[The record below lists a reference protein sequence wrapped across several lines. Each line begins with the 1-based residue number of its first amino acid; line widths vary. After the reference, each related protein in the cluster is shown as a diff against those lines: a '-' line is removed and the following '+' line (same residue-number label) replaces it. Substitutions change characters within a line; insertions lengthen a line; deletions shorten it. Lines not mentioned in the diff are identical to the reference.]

1 MKFIMKANKTIGIH
15 KAQYNN
21 MNLQYSFE
29 ALVHYNGRHTVV
41 IRYCQKQP
49 YKEKLRLGIICKL
62 QEKRV
67 EKELKL
73 ASLLNCKPV
82 QWIKMRR
89 RGCQFSLMGCF
100 LEARTPKVN
109 KMIS

>member
-15 KAQYNN
+15 KAQYTN
-21 MNLQYSFE
+21 MNLQDNFE

-49 YKEKLRLGIICKL
+49 YKEKLRLGIICRF

-73 ASLLNCKPV
+73 CWLTKL
-82 QWIKMRR
+82 
-89 RGCQFSLMGCF
+89 
-100 LEARTPKVN
+100 
-109 KMIS
+109 